1 MTRECNSMAFKF
13 HQVLRECIE
22 DGLRNVV
29 GESGMKAVLFRI
41 ESGQFI
47 DNPEEF
53 HRDLCLIF
61 NDNGAEILE
70 KVIIKELFRRLSL
83 LYEERDDFD
92 FASYVNQAKEFFI
105 ANRRE
110 IALAL
115 MKEEINE

>member
-1 MTRECNSMAFKF
+1 MAFKF

-22 DGLRNVV
+22 DGLRNIV

-41 ESGQFI
+41 EFGQFI

-61 NDNGAEILE
+61 NDGAVILE
-70 KVIIKELFRRLSL
+70 KVITKELFRRLSL
-83 LYEERDDFD
+83 PYEERDDFD
-92 FASYVNQAKEFFI
+92 FATYVDRAKEFFI

-115 MKEEINE
+115 VKEEINE